1 MLIELLQYIIVAV
14 EVIQWRPAVEEFE
27 NLEIIG
33 KLQNIGDHMEVQFD
47 LTRNSASVYENSN
60 SPLTATYNLING
72 TTNNVNEGNCESESD
87 EDCASNENEIFDTDT
102 VEDTG
107 VVEKGRGSLTKCI
120 VYSVE
125 GNIPEKH
132 RIGLAVAS
140 NINDLDMESDDE
152 NPLQC
157 NLCCREFTTAYKMEI
172 HNCKGAFRQD
182 LISQAIVYAKD
193 IY

>member
-1 MLIELLQYIIVAV
+1 MFNLGLEDAMVV
-14 EVIQWRPAVEEFE
+14 MDFKMKFE
-27 NLEIIG
+27 AICSRE
-33 KLQNIGDHMEVQFD
+33 KTTDF
-47 LTRNSASVYENSN
+47 Y
-60 SPLTATYNLING
+60 ATYNLING

-87 EDCASNENEIFDTDT
+87 EEDCASSENEIFEKNSD
-102 VEDTG
+102 EDIG

-120 VYSVE
+120 VYGVE

-152 NPLQC
+152 NPIQC
-157 NLCCREFTTAYKMEI
+157 NLCRREFATAYKMEI
-172 HNCKGAFRQD
+172 HNCKAALGQHD

-193 IY
+193 IYEQHQFEVINTSSNVEEHV